1 MVNNL
6 QQMHLTL
13 VQKKVIQETAEATAD
28 FIGNK
33 IAKRIAKVPK
43 YLSQNNS
50 ETITNEHSK
59 NIPKEW
65 QKKSSEK
72 IRKVS
77 DDLMIN

>member
-1 MVNNL
+1 MANTVENFLIMVNNL

-13 VQKKVIQETAEATAD
+13 GQKKVIQKTAEATAD

-33 IAKRIAKVPK
+33 IAKRITKVPK

-65 QKKSSEK
+65 
-72 IRKVS
+72 
-77 DDLMIN
+77 